1 MDLRFATVV
10 LAMVVIGSILA
21 AGCTGEQ
28 GGSPTTAPTPTM
40 PTRRTVT
47 PVPVTTTPVQTMATT
62 VPVTTVVPPAWMPGS
77 ITQEGSSILIDGA
90 VMGYKSSQGNYLD
103 EIRFTVVLAPRAEP
117 VTFEIP
123 ETQIIF
129 TKTGS
134 NPYAVNYLI
143 LSGDLNGDRILD
155 PGERFVV
162 SIRFTSDASQYA
174 IYAGQ
179 QFTMAIK
186 NPPRPQVY
194 VSASAPPVLT
204 SDPMVLATT

>member
-10 LAMVVIGSILA
+10 LAVLVIGSIIA
-21 AGCTGEQ
+21 AGCTGET
-28 GGSPTTAPTPTM
+28 GGSRTPVPTQTM

-47 PVPVTTTPVQTMATT
+47 PVPVTTTPVPTVATT
-62 VPVTTVVPPAWMPGS
+62 VPVTTAVPPAWTPGS
-77 ITQEGSSILIDGA
+77 ITQDGSSILIDGD
-90 VMGYKSSQGNYLD
+90 VTGYKSPQGNYLD
-103 EIRFTVVLAPRAEP
+103 EIRFTVVKAPRAEP

-123 ETQIIF
+123 STQIIF

-134 NPYAVNYLI
+134 NSYAVNYLI

-179 QFTMAIK
+179 KFTMAIK
-186 NPPRPQVY
+186 NPPQPQVL

-204 SDPMVLATT
+204 SDPMILATT